1 MPVPERSNS
10 CPTIS
15 PLLSRRELLVAG
27 ACALGAATLGPRRAW
42 AAGEA
47 AWLEAARKSPLVYV
61 SPLLANGS
69 ESRCHGEVW
78 FFVDGGDIVLATAAK
93 TWKARALAAGR
104 KTARIW
110 VGDFGPYAKAPEK
123 LATAPSFVASARLE
137 KDRAVFDRLLAA
149 YAVKYP
155 DEWGKWKPRF
165 ESSYADG
172 SRIVVRYVAV
182 PDAA

>member
-1 MPVPERSNS
+1 MPGPERST
-10 CPTIS
+10 PRTRM
-15 PLLSRRELLVAG
+15 PLELSRRELLVAG
-27 ACALGAATLGPRRAW
+27 AYALGAASFWPRRAW

-78 FFVDGGDIVLATAAK
+78 FFVDGGDIVLATATK
-93 TWKARALAAGR
+93 TWKARALEAGR

-123 LATAPSFVASARLE
+123 LATAPTFVASASLE
-137 KDRAVFDRLLAA
+137 KDRAVFARLLAA
-149 YAVKYP
+149 YAVKYA

-172 SRIVVRYVAV
+172 TRVVVRYAPV
-182 PDAA
+182 PG